1 MLRPLF
7 SADFTTSA
15 DRLVSGSVLVIS
27 ERNVEEVKDFCRGFA
42 GRRSPTTFHL
52 SQSLGA
58 RFLSQDPP
66 GTLSRSDRGLGGT
79 SPLHQP
85 LRPRRDPV
93 LHVGL
98 VQQCAGVIDHVY
110 MHLLKPE
117 RDRHEAGCSLIKAAP
132 LGRTWRL
139 NFRARTSI
147 EIFD

>member
-66 GTLSRSDRGLGGT
+66 ATLSRSDRGLGGDQPASST
-79 SPLHQP
+79 ATPPPRPCSSHRSGTTMRRCNRSRLHASSQ
-85 LRPRRDPV
+85 
-93 LHVGL
+93 
-98 VQQCAGVIDHVY
+98 
-110 MHLLKPE
+110 
-117 RDRHEAGCSLIKAAP
+117 
-132 LGRTWRL
+132 T
-139 NFRARTSI
+139 RARPP
-147 EIFD
+147 